1 MQNRRDRLV
10 KYLQEADLNPVLPG
24 GGYFIVADI
33 SKLGLYTTLSSL
45 FNEHVFV
52 FISNIYKL
60 HICYSMHHFYKQKE
74 VFLWVS
80 ETCIADSNINKDE
93 SAREAFDI
101 KFVKWAIV
109 EKVSKILNSWKKKEY
124 LLTNIRKMPK
134 IKQLI
139 KSFFRDLKNLDFEMF
154 RSDVLII
161 SYNC

>member
-60 HICYSMHHFYKQKE
+60 HMCYSMHHFYKQKE
-74 VFLWVS
+74 VFYEYQKHVLQ
-80 ETCIADSNINKDE
+80 
-93 SAREAFDI
+93 
-101 KFVKWAIV
+101 
-109 EKVSKILNSWKKKEY
+109 ILT
-124 LLTNIRKMPK
+124 LTKMNRLGRHS
-134 IKQLI
+134 I
-139 KSFFRDLKNLDFEMF
+139 
-154 RSDVLII
+154 
-161 SYNC
+161 